1 VVAACSCAKLSG
13 KPKAIVHRQ
22 GGMLIDSLREHHLAG
37 DIGRGDVFFYYTT
50 P

>member
-1 VVAACSCAKLSG
+1 MAAVCPCAKC
-13 KPKAIVHRQ
+13 VHRQ